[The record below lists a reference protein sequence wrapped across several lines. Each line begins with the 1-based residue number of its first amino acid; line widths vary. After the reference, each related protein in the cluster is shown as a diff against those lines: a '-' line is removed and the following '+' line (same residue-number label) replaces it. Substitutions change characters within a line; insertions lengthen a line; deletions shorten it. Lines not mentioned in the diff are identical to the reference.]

1 MRDDVSLVE
10 GYIDLT
16 AWSVSE
22 TAAWYS
28 DFKLYDEEAYK
39 RGELPT
45 IFTYWGHMIPS
56 RFTEVYYIGRGKR
69 HLRCFVSLKER
80 EYDQELGVVYERVVL
95 TVPAWQGDN
104 DLIHLLEVLPG
115 ESPTRFNL
123 FRALRDGKELPDVL
137 TRLYRYYDHDELMAL
152 EPGVFY
158 FFDPVG
164 HTRTTS
170 AFEYEARLLKRLNA
184 EK

>member
-1 MRDDVSLVE
+1 MRDDMSIVE

-22 TAAWYS
+22 TAEWYS
-28 DFKLYDEEAYK
+28 DFKLYDENAYK

-45 IFTYWGHMIPS
+45 IFSFWGHMVPS
-56 RFTEVYYIGRGKR
+56 MFTEVHYIGRGKR

-80 EYDQELGVVYERVVL
+80 EYDQELGVVYEKVVL

-115 ESPTRFNL
+115 EGRARFNL
-123 FRALRDGKELPDVL
+123 FRAIHDGKELPDVL
-137 TRLYRYYDHDELMAL
+137 TRLYRYYDHDELMEL

-158 FFDPVG
+158 FVDPVG
-164 HTRTTS
+164 QTRTS
-170 AFEYEARLLKRLNA
+170 NALDYEARLLKRLKA
-184 EK
+184 QE